1 MENNQSNI
9 TEEAKSNENLETPN
23 EQIQQNEKTF
33 SQEEVSQMIKDRLAR
48 ERRKSDEV
56 WDINNIIMLSSKFT
70 VVTELRRRLNQ
81 AFLSSSHPCRVETT
95 NLKEFCPTPIQE
107 EKLAKMNKDQKVN
120 MR

>member
-1 MENNQSNI
+1 
-9 TEEAKSNENLETPN
+9 
-23 EQIQQNEKTF
+23 
-33 SQEEVSQMIKDRLAR
+33 MIKDRLAR

-56 WDINNIIMLSSKFT
+56 WDINNIIMLSSKFI
-70 VVTELRRRLNQ
+70 VTELRRRLNQ